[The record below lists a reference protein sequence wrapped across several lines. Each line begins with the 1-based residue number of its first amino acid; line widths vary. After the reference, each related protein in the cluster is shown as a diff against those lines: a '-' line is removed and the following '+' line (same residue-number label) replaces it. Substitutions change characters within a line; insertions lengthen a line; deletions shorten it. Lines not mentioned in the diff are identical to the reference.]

1 MNKNIKIGFKLHFED
16 KTVFVDRDSLDAVCT
31 DGKKIYKASVDGA
44 EVLWAF
50 EKWGTGDIVSLSIK
64 GNKPLGIKRIDSVVF
79 NIGVPKKTDRIV
91 FLGRSFLK
99 NETRYPWELGTD
111 IEYPIDCLSHLEDL
125 TQKGPVIA
133 GISPFRNIYASVAV
147 KNTDGSFTFSAK
159 TEYTVDM
166 LQSNVLSTERVFF
179 IENASLDELFDL
191 YRPLL
196 PVSKFPM
203 PKLTGWNSWDYYLD
217 NVTADDVMENAA
229 ALSKMPFSTKLDYIV
244 IDDGW
249 QKDWG
254 IWRENDKFSCGLK
267 TVADNIKK
275 AGFLPGIWMA
285 PLSVSDSI
293 PLAQEHKDWFCL
305 TEPNKHYIDP
315 TIPEAEEFILDN
327 YRYQYEAG
335 FRLFK
340 MDYVSPI
347 LKVKKFYDKNATAY
361 SALSRL
367 VERVKECTG
376 PDAVVLGCSLPV
388 ECGPDVAPSMRI
400 SVDIHNFFPHV
411 ERIAQAMQ
419 WAWMFNN
426 RITRIDVDFLVVRG
440 DETSDDDELW
450 KYINKNNFAPPPRYK
465 QTDDDRMKS
474 FWRHGD
480 MFNALEAETWAN
492 LVCISGGNIFM
503 SDRMSRL
510 NSLGVDIIDRSFK
523 LAGDEVRPVFQKN
536 DKRIASLWKGDKG
549 MLIINWEDTPQSI
562 VIDNIDFQIESDK
575 DFSLEN
581 GKLTVLLLPHE
592 SFAATYKL

>member
-1 MNKNIKIGFKLHFED
+1 MKIGFKLYFKD
-16 KTVFVDRDSLDAVCT
+16 RTVFVGRDSLESVCIEN
-31 DGKKIYKASVDGA
+31 KKIYKTKVDGA
-44 EVLWAF
+44 EVIWSF
-50 EKWGTGDIVSLSIK
+50 EKYGNGDIVSLSVK
-64 GNKPLGIKRIDSVVF
+64 GDKPLGIMRIDSVVF
-79 NIGVPKKTDRIV
+79 DIDVPRKTDRIV
-91 FLGRSFLK
+91 FLGRAFLG
-99 NETRYPWELGTD
+99 NETRYPWELGEN
-111 IEYPIDCLSHLEDL
+111 IEYPIDCLAHLEDL
-125 TQKGPVIA
+125 TAKGPVLA
-133 GISPFRNIYASVAV
+133 GISPFRNVYASVAL

-166 LQSNVLSTERVFF
+166 LEDKELSAEKVLFLSNS
-179 IENASLDELFDL
+179 SLDELFDL

-196 PVSKFPM
+196 PISKFSM

-217 NVTADDVMENAA
+217 NVNADDVMENAD
-229 ALSKMPFSTKLDYIV
+229 ALSKMPFSDKLDYIV

-267 TVADNIKK
+267 GVADRIKK

-285 PLSVSDSI
+285 PLAVKKSLPMFS
-293 PLAQEHKDWFCL
+293 EHRDWLCHN
-305 TEPNKHYIDP
+305 EGDMYYIDP
-315 TIPEAEEFILDN
+315 TIPEAEKFILDN

-340 MDYVSPI
+340 MDYVSPL
-347 LKVKKFYDKNATAY
+347 LKVKKFYDKKATAY

-450 KYINKNNFAPPPRYK
+450 KYIGRNNFVPPPRYK

-510 NSLGVDIIDRSFK
+510 NSLGIDIIDRSFK
-523 LAGDEVRPVFQKN
+523 LAGEEVRPVFQKN

-549 MLIINWEDTPQSI
+549 VLLINWEDTPRTLI
-562 VIDNIDFQIESDK
+562 IDKVDCPIGSDK
-575 DFSLEN
+575 EFLLEN
-581 GKLTVLLLPHE
+581 GRLTVSLLPHE
-592 SFAATYKL
+592 SFAAVYK

>member
-1 MNKNIKIGFKLHFED
+1 MKIGFKLYFED
-16 KTVFVDRDSLDAVCT
+16 KTIFIERDSLNATCT
-31 DGKKIYKASVDGA
+31 DNKKVYKTEIDGA
-44 EVLWAF
+44 NVLWTF
-50 EKWGTGDIVSLSIK
+50 EKYGVGDIVSLSIK
-64 GNKPLGIKRIDSVVF
+64 GKKPLGIKRVDSVVF
-79 NIGVPKKTDRIV
+79 DIEVPKKTDRIV
-91 FLGRSFLK
+91 FLGRAFLA
-99 NETRYPWELGTD
+99 NETRYPWELGVGV
-111 IEYPIDCLSHLEDL
+111 EYPIDCLAHLENL
-125 TQKGPVIA
+125 SAQGPAIA
-133 GISPFRNIYASVAV
+133 GISPFKNVYASVAL

-166 LQSNVLSTERVFF
+166 LEYNEISAEKVLLL
-179 IENASLDELFDL
+179 ENASIDELFNL

-217 NVTADDVMENAA
+217 KVNADDVMENAEA
-229 ALSKMPFSTKLDYIV
+229 ISKMPFSKKLDYIV

-249 QKDWG
+249 EQNWG

-267 TVADNIKK
+267 VVADKIKK
-275 AGFLPGIWMA
+275 TGFLPGIWMA
-285 PLSVSDSI
+285 PLAVKESV
-293 PLAQEHKDWFCL
+293 PWVEEHKDWFCL
-305 TEPNKHYIDP
+305 NEYNKYYIDP

-327 YRYQYEAG
+327 YRYQYNLG

-340 MDYVSPI
+340 MDYVSPL

-367 VERVKECTG
+367 VQRVRECTG
-376 PDAVVLGCSLPV
+376 PDAVVFGCSLPV
-388 ECGPDVAPSMRI
+388 ECGADVAPSMRI

-426 RITRIDVDFLVVRG
+426 RVTRIDVDFLVVRG
-440 DETSDDDELW
+440 NETSDDDELW
-450 KYINKNNFAPPPRYK
+450 KYIKRNNFAPPPRYK
-465 QTDDDRMKS
+465 QTNDDRMRS
-474 FWRHGD
+474 LWCHGD

-510 NSLGVDIIDRSFK
+510 NKLGIDIIDKSFK
-523 LAGDEVRPVFQKN
+523 LAGDEVRPVFQMN

-549 MLIINWEDTPQSI
+549 LLVINWEDTPQSL
-562 VIDNIDFQIESDK
+562 VIDNIDCLIESDK
-575 DFSLEN
+575 EFSHKN
-581 GKLTVLLLPHE
+581 GRLTVSLLPHE
-592 SFAATYKL
+592 SFAATYKG